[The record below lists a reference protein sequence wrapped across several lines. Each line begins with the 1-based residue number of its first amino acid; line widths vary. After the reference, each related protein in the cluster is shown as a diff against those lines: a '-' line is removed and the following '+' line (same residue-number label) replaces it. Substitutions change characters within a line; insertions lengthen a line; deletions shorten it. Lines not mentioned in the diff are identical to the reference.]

1 MKNLSDLDYLKTFL
15 RSYNLR
21 PKDYL
26 GQNFLADETALQKI
40 IDAAEL
46 KSTDTV
52 LEVGPGL
59 GVLTRELASRAKKVV
74 AVEKD
79 SNLVKM
85 LNVELSNLNNL
96 EIINLDI
103 LQFDVAKNIS
113 GSYKIVANIP
123 YYLTSA
129 LLRLFLESANQ
140 PERLVLMVQKEVGER
155 IVAEPG
161 ELSLLGI
168 SVQISADAEIVAF
181 VPRTSFHPAP
191 DVDSVVIKI
200 TPRVKYPEITDDKLF
215 FRILKIAFAGKRK
228 QIHNTLANGLHLDKD
243 QTAKLLTSAGID
255 GVMRPQD
262 LSIENWI
269 EIYKRIETMGI

>member
-26 GQNFLADETALQKI
+26 GQNFLADENALQKI

-59 GVLTRELASRAKKVV
+59 GVLTRELAPRVRQVV

-85 LNVELSNLNNL
+85 LNVELNNLNNL
-96 EIINLDI
+96 KIINSDI
-103 LQFDVAKNIS
+103 LRFDVAKNIS
-113 GSYKIVANIP
+113 GEYKVVANIP

-129 LLRLFLESANQ
+129 LVRLFLESDNK

-155 IVAEPG
+155 IVAGPG
-161 ELSLLGI
+161 ELSILGI
-168 SVQISADAEIVAF
+168 SVQLWADAEIVAQ

-191 DVDSVVIKI
+191 EVDSVVIKI
-200 TPRVKYPEITDDKLF
+200 TPCKKYPEITDEKLF

-228 QIHNTLANGLHLDKD
+228 QIHNTLTNGLHLDKE
-243 QTAKLLTSAGID
+243 QVQELLTAAGID

-262 LSIENWI
+262 LSIEQWI
-269 EIYKRIETMGI
+269 EIYKNVKS